1 MLDRATLDRLSRAPE
16 KNAPM
21 LNVALAEEGPGPV
34 LLALARSPAVGPEA
48 LAVIADRLAREGA
61 EVGREREVPA
71 EDAVS
76 IADDLDRL
84 LVAHPRA
91 PDEVR
96 DAVLGRHAAEAFF
109 VLAAACHAQATMA
122 AVLRAVD
129 WPAASAAH
137 DRLWL
142 PLLDAAPPLTLE
154 EWSQDPSPLRR
165 EAAARVGRDPAMLAA
180 LAHDPAR
187 QVRRAV
193 ASNRFAAAE
202 RPRLAGQDGA
212 PDVRAR
218 AAGPLTAHAE
228 PVAEST
234 SVVDSAR
241 FAAALRAMA
250 TGGVLAPDVVRA
262 LSGNAAELDEEGA
275 LLAGQVL
282 PRQELGPLLDRVVD
296 LGVDSPR
303 GAGLAAG
310 LALRP
315 LSPLGHEE
323 EESEAEA
330 EQAEL
335 VYEAVKSLSRTT
347 TAESRL
353 TGKARLAAWAAAGLV
368 RCEQVDRGRVLHHL
382 ERRPIAGDRMILAR
396 GAALRPAMVGELCR
410 AVGPASV
417 VPGALIELAWVDRDI
432 PDALVVELAGRVAKP
447 RKRAEDLPEDEVDLE
462 PSRRPLEV
470 LEKVVLATAPRANL
484 SPRAALA
491 AVALDARRVRYVLS
505 AMPQWKGRLSGGRL
519 TRVLRQ
525 NAGAITVGHA
535 EARARGARVEGWTER
550 ALTELELAVALAV
563 GHLTGAEVA
572 RRIAV
577 GRQPIEDGIN
587 LAFGAEARAALEGPA
602 SVLPILE
609 WATKNRTTSAAAL
622 SVWLLLEKL
631 DRERGSTLVASSI
644 DSLASGKGLVPA
656 GVCDALAIVEQRRP
670 GRLETIHPQSPRG
683 RGTLASGI
691 ARAYRALGG
700 MRDQRQGP

>member
-16 KNAPM
+16 KNAPL
-21 LNVALAEEGPGPV
+21 LNVALAEEGLAAV
-34 LLALARSPAVGPEA
+34 LLSLARSPAVGPEA
-48 LAVIADRLAREGA
+48 LAVIAERLAREGA
-61 EVGREREVPA
+61 EVGRDRDAPA
-71 EDAVS
+71 EDFISVAPE
-76 IADDLDRL
+76 LDRL

-96 DAVLGRHAAEAFF
+96 DVILTRHAGEAFF
-109 VLAAACHAQATMA
+109 VLAAASHLHATA
-122 AVLRAVD
+122 AAALLLVD

-142 PLLDAAPPLTLE
+142 PLLDAAVPPLTLE

-165 EAAARVGRDPAMLAA
+165 EAAARLCREPAPLAA
-180 LAHDPAR
+180 LAHDRAR
-187 QVRRAV
+187 QVRRAL
-193 ASNRFAAAE
+193 ASNRHAAAL
-202 RPRLAGQDGA
+202 RARLAETDPA

-228 PVAEST
+228 AAGEST
-234 SVVDSAR
+234 GVVESAR
-241 FAAALRAMA
+241 FAAALRSMA
-250 TGGVLAPDVVRA
+250 IGGVLAPDVARA
-262 LSGNAAELDEEGA
+262 LSGNAAELDDEGA

-282 PRQELGPLLDRVVD
+282 PRRELGPLIDRVVD

-303 GAGLAAG
+303 GESLAAG

-315 LSPLGHEE
+315 LVPLGDEDE
-323 EESEAEA
+323 AEAEA

-335 VYEAVKSLSRTT
+335 VYDAVKSLSRTT

-368 RCEQVDRGRVLHHL
+368 RCEQVDRDRVLHDL
-382 ERRPIAGDRMILAR
+382 ARRPLAADRMILAR
-396 GAALRPAMVGELCR
+396 GGTLRPEMVGELCR

-417 VPGALIELAWVDRDI
+417 VPGALLECAWGDRSVS
-432 PDALVVELAGRVAKP
+432 DARIVELAGRVAKP

-470 LEKVVLATAPRANL
+470 LEKVVLATAARANL

-525 NAGAITVGHA
+525 NAGAITVGQS

-550 ALTELELAVALAV
+550 VMSELELAVALAV

-572 RRIAV
+572 RRIAI
-577 GRQPIEDGIN
+577 GRQSIEDGIN
-587 LAFGAEARAALEGPA
+587 LAFGAEARAALEGAA
-602 SVLPILE
+602 SVQPILE
-609 WATKNRTTSAAAL
+609 WATKHRTTIPAAL

-631 DRERGSTLVASSI
+631 DRERGPTLVASSI
-644 DSLASGKGLVPA
+644 DSLASGKGMVPA

-700 MRDQRQGP
+700 MRDERQGP